1 MYKHNRIGVVV
12 PAYNENS
19 LIIKTLKGI
28 PDMIDS
34 IVVIDDNS
42 SDNTLNEIEKCK
54 NEDSRIISIP
64 NKENK
69 GLGFNLIKGYNYE

>member
-54 NEDSRIISIP
+54 
-64 NKENK
+64 KK
-69 GLGFNLIKGYNYE
+69 F